1 MTNSAQ
7 KHKKVEI
14 YTSSSCPYC
23 VKAKALFDKKGVSYT
38 EIHLQDD
45 AEREAMIKRTGGARS
60 VPQIFI
66 DNNFIAGGCDGL
78 YQKEAKGELNSI
90 LGL

>member
-1 MTNSAQ
+1 MNSAQ

-14 YTSSSCPYC
+14 YTTSSCPYC
-23 VKAKALFDKKGVSYT
+23 VKAKALFDKKGVVYT
-38 EIHLQDD
+38 EINLQSDP
-45 AEREAMIKRTGGARS
+45 EREAMVKRTGGARS

-66 DNNFIAGGCDGL
+66 DGNFIAGGCDGL
-78 YQKEAKGELNSI
+78 YQKESKGELNAI